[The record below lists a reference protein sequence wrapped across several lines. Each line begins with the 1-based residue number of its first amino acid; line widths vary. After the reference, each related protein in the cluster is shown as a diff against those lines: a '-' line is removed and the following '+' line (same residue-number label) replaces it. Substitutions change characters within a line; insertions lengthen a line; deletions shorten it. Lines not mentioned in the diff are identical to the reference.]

1 MNAQRRVL
9 ITHNKASIAVSSK
22 TSLGTSQRGNFKYDF
37 KKTLLTILGIILGL
51 GFLWIPASH
60 AQVQSGSIWVVRS
73 LYTNE
78 YGVDDPQG
86 LAFSPRANMFFVL
99 DPSANMTLITMGE
112 EHAGTLDLAQA
123 QGDPLNTAFD
133 QRSGGLFELDR
144 ARSELVK
151 IQADDKG
158 LPNSATSP
166 RRFAVDSFGVAN
178 PQGIAFG
185 ADGHLFVLD
194 TENEQIVAVVPDPVF
209 GFDAEAAIRSGNIR
223 QISLKGLGTS
233 QLKGLAYNPSNE
245 HFYVSAPA
253 QKTIYELTQT
263 GYVVTTFDL
272 APLGISNPSAMT
284 FAPSVDTTDD
294 PGIYDLFLL
303 DAKTAST
310 EGQIVELS
318 LSPEAALPPGTSL
331 LPATLVQIVDI
342 SNAAWNP
349 SSPDPAGIDYWPQED
364 KLVIVDSEVEEMP
377 PYWVG
382 ANAFIATRSGSL
394 VDTCDTSGFTKE
406 PTGMAINPNNNH
418 FFISSDSGDK
428 VFEISLG
435 ADGDYCTSD
444 DTVTVTNFADL
455 YGVGDAEDVAYGDNT
470 LFVSGGTDA
479 EVYVVPLGPNE
490 VLGGG
495 DDGTMT
501 HFDTSALGFTDMEG
515 IGYNDDAGT
524 IFILSTRGREQYLG
538 ETTPN
543 GTLLRAYDLS
553 LMGSAGNLRSD
564 VAHAPS
570 SGDPTIKNIYIVSR
584 GIDNDSDPNENDGK
598 WWEISIGDQPTA
610 TPPNTFTPGPS
621 PTPTDTATP
630 TNTPTATGTNTPP
643 PGASTNPMYA
653 SLRTSGS
660 VEGVS
665 FADEDILLF
674 DGSSWSLFFD
684 GSDVGL
690 NLVDAFGFTLLSSN
704 TALFTFNA
712 SIALDGESYEPND
725 IVQFNAT
732 SFGADT
738 TGTFTIYLD
747 GSDVGL
753 DTTSEN
759 IDSVSVLPDGRVLIS
774 TSGNPSVAGVTGRDE
789 DILAFTPITLGE
801 TTSGTWAIY
810 FDGSDV
816 GLADSGSEDIEALD
830 IDSNGNIYL
839 SAYGDFSVT
848 GVSGSD
854 EDIYICSPIS
864 LGDATACTFQ
874 AGLYFD
880 GSTWGLDTTDINSFQ
895 LLLTGPLPTAT
906 PTNIP
911 THTDTATA
919 SPTPSPSSTP
929 TVSPTTTATPT
940 LGPSPTPTDTPT
952 STPSATATFTPS
964 PTNTP
969 SSSDLIFADGF
980 ESGDLS
986 AWTSSTSDG
995 GDLSLSSAAALVGSS
1010 GMQAVINDNTW
1021 IYVID
1026 DTPGSEPRYR
1036 ARFYFDPNSIPM
1048 ESGDNHHI
1056 LQGHSGPFRLVLRV
1070 QFRFRNGDY
1079 QLRAALRD
1087 DGSSWTDTN
1096 WITISDALHYIEVDW
1111 KAASAA
1117 GVNNGGLTLWI
1128 DDTQQASLTGID
1140 NDTRR
1145 IDRLRLGA
1153 VAGIDTGTRGTY
1165 YFDAFESR
1173 RQTYIGPADALPT
1186 PTATDTL
1193 TPTDTPTPGPTSTPT
1208 DTRTPTPTGAA
1219 TFTPAPTNTPGSSD
1233 LIFADGFETGDLSA
1247 WTSSSTDQD
1256 NLSVNTAAGLVG
1268 SQGLQALINDT
1279 RAIYLTDD
1287 TPDAEPRYRPRFY
1300 FDPNSI
1306 TMADGSAHFIF
1317 KGFEGTAQIV
1327 RIEIRESAGGYDI
1340 KASLLS
1346 DGSTWFSAGWF
1357 PISDAPHFIELDWR
1371 AATAPGANDGGLTLW
1386 IDDVL
1391 QAELN
1396 GVDNDT
1402 RRIDRARLGALS
1414 SIDADTNGIH
1424 YFDAFESRRQTYIGP
1439 AP

>member
-1 MNAQRRVL
+1 MNAQRRNL
-9 ITHNKASIAVSSK
+9 ITYKKASTAANSK
-22 TSLGTSQRGNFKYDF
+22 ANFGTFQRGNLKYDF
-37 KKTLLTILGIILGL
+37 KKTLLTILGIMLGL
-51 GFLWIPASH
+51 GFLWIPATH

-73 LYTNE
+73 LYTSE

-99 DPSANMTLITMGE
+99 DPNANLTLITMRE
-112 EHAGTLDLAQA
+112 EHAGTLDLARA
-123 QGDPLNTAFD
+123 QGDPQNTAFD
-133 QRSGGLFELDR
+133 QRSGGLFALDR
-144 ARSELVK
+144 GRSELLK

-158 LPNSATSP
+158 LPNAATSP
-166 RRFAVDSFGVAN
+166 RRFAVDAFGVAN

-194 TENEQIVAVVPDPVF
+194 AENGQIVAVVPDPVF

-233 QLKGLAYNPSNE
+233 LLRGLAYNPSNE

-263 GYVVTTFDL
+263 GNVVTTFDL

-342 SNAAWNP
+342 SNAAWDP
-349 SSPDPAGIDYWPQED
+349 SSPDPAGIDYWPQEEQ
-364 KLVIVDSEVEEMP
+364 LVIVDSEVEEMP
-377 PYWVG
+377 PYWLG

-490 VLGGG
+490 ILGGG

-501 HFDTSALGFTDMEG
+501 HFDTLALGFTDLEG

-524 IFILSTRGREQYLG
+524 VFILSTRGREQYLG
-538 ETTPN
+538 ETFPN

-553 LMGSAGNLRSD
+553 FMGSSGNLRSD
-564 VAHAPS
+564 VAYAPS
-570 SGDPTIKNIYIVSR
+570 SGDPAVKNIYIVSR

-610 TPPNTFTPGPS
+610 TPSNTFTPGPS
-621 PTPTDTATP
+621 PTPSDTAT
-630 TNTPTATGTNTPP
+630 
-643 PGASTNPMYA
+643 
-653 SLRTSGS
+653 
-660 VEGVS
+660 
-665 FADEDILLF
+665 
-674 DGSSWSLFFD
+674 
-684 GSDVGL
+684 
-690 NLVDAFGFTLLSSN
+690 
-704 TALFTFNA
+704 
-712 SIALDGESYEPND
+712 
-725 IVQFNAT
+725 
-732 SFGADT
+732 
-738 TGTFTIYLD
+738 
-747 GSDVGL
+747 
-753 DTTSEN
+753 
-759 IDSVSVLPDGRVLIS
+759 
-774 TSGNPSVAGVTGRDE
+774 
-789 DILAFTPITLGE
+789 
-801 TTSGTWAIY
+801 
-810 FDGSDV
+810 
-816 GLADSGSEDIEALD
+816 
-830 IDSNGNIYL
+830 
-839 SAYGDFSVT
+839 
-848 GVSGSD
+848 
-854 EDIYICSPIS
+854 
-864 LGDATACTFQ
+864 
-874 AGLYFD
+874 
-880 GSTWGLDTTDINSFQ
+880 
-895 LLLTGPLPTAT
+895 
-906 PTNIP
+906 
-911 THTDTATA
+911 
-919 SPTPSPSSTP
+919 
-929 TVSPTTTATPT
+929 
-940 LGPSPTPTDTPT
+940 
-952 STPSATATFTPS
+952 

-986 AWTSSTSDG
+986 AWTSGVTDG
-995 GDLSLSSAAALVGSS
+995 GDLSVSSAAALVGVS
-1010 GMQAVINDNTW
+1010 GMQAVINDNTS

-1056 LQGHSGPFRLVLRV
+1056 LQGNSGPFRLVLRV

-1087 DGSSWTDTN
+1087 DGSSWTDTD
-1096 WITISDALHYIEVDW
+1096 WITISDALHYIELDW

-1128 DDTQQASLTGID
+1128 DDTQQANLTGID

-1145 IDRLRLGA
+1145 IDRVRLGA
-1153 VAGIDTGTRGTY
+1153 VSGIDIGTRGTY

-1186 PTATDTL
+1186 PTPTNTP
-1193 TPTDTPTPGPTSTPT
+1193 TPTDTPTPGATPTPT
-1208 DTRTPTPTGAA
+1208 DTRTPTPTGTA
-1219 TFTPAPTNTPGSSD
+1219 TFTPTPTNTPGSSD

-1256 NLSVNTAAGLVG
+1256 NLSVSGAAALVG
-1268 SQGLQALINDT
+1268 SQGLQALIDDT
-1279 RAIYLTDD
+1279 GAIYLTDD
-1287 TPDAEPRYRPRFY
+1287 TPDAELRYRARFY

-1306 TMADGSAHFIF
+1306 TMADGNAHFIF
-1317 KGFEGTAQIV
+1317 KGFESRAQIM
-1327 RIEIRESAGGYDI
+1327 RLEIRQSSGSYEI

-1371 AATAPGANDGGLTLW
+1371 TATAPDANDGGLTLW

-1391 QAELN
+1391 QADLN

-1414 SIDADTNGIH
+1414 SIDAGTNGIH